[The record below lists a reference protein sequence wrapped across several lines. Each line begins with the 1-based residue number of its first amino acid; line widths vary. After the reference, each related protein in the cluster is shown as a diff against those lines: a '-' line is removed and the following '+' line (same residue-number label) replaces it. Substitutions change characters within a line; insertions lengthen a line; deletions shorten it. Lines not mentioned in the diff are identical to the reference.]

1 MLLTLQQH
9 MLSVSAIKCLALR
22 AKLTETLSTK
32 ELLITLL
39 IKKVTDR
46 TISTYAQNLIANH
59 SQTS

>member
-39 IKKVTDR
+39 IKR
-46 TISTYAQNLIANH
+46 
-59 SQTS
+59 